1 MATVQNDCL
10 AFIHVPKTGGSWVT
24 EAMRVAG
31 VECRPAERLYGSERF
46 GHLIHLEVPADR
58 FRFGF
63 VREPADWYR
72 SFWCH
77 RHTHQDWQED
87 EKMPLDALSRGSF
100 PEFIERVTTEL
111 PGYLTR
117 LYEHYLGPPGE
128 IDFVGRYE
136 NLREDL
142 IHALS
147 EAGDYHLDA
156 VRQLDPVNASRR
168 LADLTPELSERV
180 LEAERGV
187 TQRFYPQ
194 VLS

>member
-1 MATVQNDCL
+1 MSTVQNDRL

-31 VECRPAERLYGSERF
+31 VECRPAKNRFGGERF
-46 GHLIHLEVPADR
+46 GHLNYLEVPADR

-63 VREPADWYR
+63 VRKPAEWYL

-77 RHTHQDWQED
+77 RHTYQDWQPEGTM
-87 EKMPLDALSRGSF
+87 ELDDLARGPF
-100 PEFIERVTTEL
+100 PQFIERVTTEL
-111 PGYLTR
+111 PGYLER
-117 LYEHYLGPPGE
+117 LYEHYLGPRGE
-128 IDFVGRYE
+128 IEFVGRYE

-147 EAGDYHLDA
+147 RAGDYDLDA
-156 VRQLDPVNASRR
+156 VRQLEPVNTSRR
-168 LADLTPELSERV
+168 LAELTPELSELV

-187 TQRFYPQ
+187 TERFYPQ
-194 VLS
+194 TLG